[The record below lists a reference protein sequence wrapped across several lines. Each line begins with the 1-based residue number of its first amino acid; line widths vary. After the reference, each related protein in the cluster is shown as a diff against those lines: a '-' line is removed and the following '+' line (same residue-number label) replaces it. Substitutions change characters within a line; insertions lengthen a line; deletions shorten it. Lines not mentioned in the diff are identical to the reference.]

1 MKITFGIN
9 GVDGLISGPV
19 CLPYENVNYWSKI
32 MNSLRKHDET
42 RDTFVKRL
50 NDEWSIRL
58 ILDSSGITGV
68 ELEDS
73 TLSMLIMRY
82 PPR

>member
-1 MKITFGIN
+1 MKITFGIS
-9 GVDGLISGPV
+9 GIDGWHGAPMRV
-19 CLPYENVNYWSKI
+19 PYENVNYWSKI

-50 NDEWSIRL
+50 DDEWGIRL
-58 ILDSSGITGV
+58 IEDVSGITGV

-73 TLSMLIMRY
+73 TLSMLLMRY
-82 PPR
+82 PPI